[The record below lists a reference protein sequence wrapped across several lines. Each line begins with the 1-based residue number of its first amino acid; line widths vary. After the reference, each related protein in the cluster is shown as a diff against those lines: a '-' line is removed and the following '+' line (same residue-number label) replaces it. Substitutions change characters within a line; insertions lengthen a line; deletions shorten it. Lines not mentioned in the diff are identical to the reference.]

1 MNRCQSLVVAAFAVV
16 LSSCV
21 PPPGGYY
28 PPGPPVPGPTR
39 PPGPPYSPGPPV
51 PGGSLQGQR
60 DQAYQQ
66 GWGFGRKDAM
76 QGRQANPLLYN
87 NYYTSATKS
96 DFTNGYMNA
105 YRRFRR

>member
-1 MNRCQSLVVAAFAVV
+1 MNRCQSLAVAAFALV

-28 PPGPPVPGPTR
+28 APAPPVPGPPR
-39 PPGPPYSPGPPV
+39 PPGPPYAPGPPV
-51 PGGSLQGQR
+51 PGGALQAQR

-76 QGRQANPLLYN
+76 QGRQANYLLYN
-87 NYYTSATKS
+87 NYYTSATKK
-96 DFTNGYMNA
+96 DFANGYMNA